1 MSDKTRILIA
11 DDHRIVAEGIAT
23 FLSHESD
30 FEVLGSATDGRK
42 AISMLKSLHPDI
54 IILDLS
60 MPDLDGIEA
69 AYEIR
74 SFDQHV
80 QILIYTMSVTKAHV
94 TAVFKAGVG
103 GYVLKSE
110 PLEELL
116 MALRALKEGA
126 TFYSRPV
133 QRILQEHIKELE
145 LGEANNASPAQKGIA
160 TLSVREKEVFILL
173 ADGFT
178 VKEIAHRLSISPKT
192 VESHKY
198 NIMDKLNLNSIAE
211 FTKIA
216 LKKKLIQI

>member
-116 MALRALKEGA
+116 MALRALREGA

-145 LGEANNASPAQKGIA
+145 LGEGNNASPAQKGIA